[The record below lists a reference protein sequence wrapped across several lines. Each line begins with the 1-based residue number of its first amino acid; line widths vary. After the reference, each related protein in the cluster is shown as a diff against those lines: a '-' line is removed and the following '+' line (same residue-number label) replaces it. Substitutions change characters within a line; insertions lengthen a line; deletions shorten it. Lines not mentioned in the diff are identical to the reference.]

1 MRSLR
6 AGVNSEVPE
15 VKVRKLG
22 AGVRSLLAM
31 QPRQNE
37 LVYRTTLQSL
47 THMNDSRN
55 PILQLFVNRHLET
68 KILLFELC
76 RQRLKFVQ

>member
-1 MRSLR
+1 MLQYLSRKQNLVISMRSLR
-6 AGVNSEVPE
+6 AGVNSEVLE

-37 LVYRTTLQSL
+37 LVYHTTL
-47 THMNDSRN
+47 
-55 PILQLFVNRHLET
+55 
-68 KILLFELC
+68 
-76 RQRLKFVQ
+76 